1 MEESLGA
8 GWSKTLRFDFSR
20 RQVYFLMLQETQ
32 DRLDQV
38 GSALDRRDY
47 RTATQL
53 LKSLWQEMPENPWV
67 QIYRARLYEAANKGD
82 QAEQVY
88 RQLLRDV
95 TNPKIALAAR
105 QGLQRLQDAVVVAR
119 QEEIA
124 AAVAAP
130 GQDEPGV
137 LVFESIAPER
147 RQQVAQQL
155 ATIFRVDPYAA
166 RMLMPNRGWKL
177 YRTGTL
183 GELEL
188 YRSQMAAA
196 EIPAFCV
203 AMERLQSLPVVQVKY
218 LQDFE
223 PDVVMVCQQ
232 ADKRLGEVRFAW
244 REVTQMVE
252 GALPVF
258 ERVVDTDAR
267 EGAVR
272 QRKDSTQDY
281 VRICDLHLTGRN
293 MILRLYDRTY
303 SFHEGV
309 AFADEGSI
317 DAANT
322 RIQWNALMTFL
333 KQHLT
338 GPVWTE
344 FSPFADIVMDFPHLL
359 ETLKSDIH
367 LFGQEKNAWASA
379 FQLYSG
385 LAYWRDRP

>member
-1 MEESLGA
+1 
-8 GWSKTLRFDFSR
+8 
-20 RQVYFLMLQETQ
+20 MLQETQ

-67 QIYRARLYEAANKGD
+67 QIYRARLYEAASKND

-105 QGLQRLQDAVVVAR
+105 QGLQRLQDAVVAER
-119 QEEIA
+119 QQEIEA
-124 AAVAAP
+124 AIEAP
-130 GQDEPGV
+130 GRDEPGV
-137 LVFESIAPER
+137 LVFESIAPEM
-147 RQQVAQQL
+147 RQAAAQQL
-155 ATIFRVDPYAA
+155 AKIFQVEPYAA

-177 YRTGTL
+177 YKAGTV
-183 GELEL
+183 GELDL
-188 YRSQMAAA
+188 YQSQMAAVN
-196 EIPAFCV
+196 IPAFCV
-203 AMERLQSLPVVQVKY
+203 ATDRLQSLPVLSVKY

-223 PDVVMVCQQ
+223 PQAVVVCEGE
-232 ADKRLGEVRFAW
+232 DRTLGEVKFAW
-244 REVTQMVE
+244 SEVTQIVE
-252 GALPVF
+252 GALPIF

-272 QRKDSTQDY
+272 QRKESTQDY
-281 VRICDLHLTGRN
+281 VRICDLHLPSRN
-293 MILRLYDRTY
+293 MVLRLHDRTY

-333 KQHLT
+333 KQHMHV
-338 GPVWTE
+338 PIWAE
-344 FSPFADIVMDFPHLL
+344 FTPFAEISMEFPHLL
-359 ETLKSDIH
+359 ETIKPQIY
-367 LFGQEKNAWASA
+367 LFGQENNAWASA
-379 FQLYSG
+379 FQLYSA
-385 LAYWRDRP
+385 LAYWRDR